1 MTEDVAPPTFS
12 MPAALVSQGFALRP
26 EVDDDTAF
34 LAALFASTR
43 EEELALVPW
52 TAEQKQA
59 FLAGQFKAQR
69 HHYRT
74 YNADCAFAVITHQGL
89 PVGRL
94 YLESGPRRIHV
105 VDIALMPDWRAR
117 GLGTAIL
124 TGLQDLGRA
133 SGRPVG
139 IMVEKFNPAMRLY
152 RRLGFEDVADHG
164 VYQELEWL
172 PGGAQLN
179 VA

>member
-1 MTEDVAPPTFS
+1 M
-12 MPAALVSQGFALRP
+12 
-26 EVDDDTAF
+26 
-34 LAALFASTR
+34 
-43 EEELALVPW
+43 PW

-59 FLAGQFKAQR
+59 FLVGQFKAQR

-74 YNADCAFAVITHQGL
+74 YNAGCAFDIITHQGL
-89 PVGRL
+89 PIGRL
-94 YLESGPRRIHV
+94 YFEGRHRRIPRRRH
-105 VDIALMPDWRAR
+105 RADAELAR
-117 GLGTAIL
+117 SRPRHRHPHRAPGA
-124 TGLQDLGRA
+124 GRA
-133 SGRPVG
+133 SGRPIG

-152 RRLGFEDVADHG
+152 RRLGFADVADHG